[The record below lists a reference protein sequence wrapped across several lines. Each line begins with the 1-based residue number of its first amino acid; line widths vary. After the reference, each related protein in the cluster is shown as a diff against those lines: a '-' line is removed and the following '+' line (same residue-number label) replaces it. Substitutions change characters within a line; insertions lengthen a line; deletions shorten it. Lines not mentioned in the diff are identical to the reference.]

1 MSDLLRYI
9 PTTADLIINVKDYES
24 FIQIAKNEERE
35 LIIKTLYAQRKEL
48 EEIVIGSESFGA
60 TDAKWFYQD
69 RIKELDRYIALIKG
83 EQK

>member
-1 MSDLLRYI
+1 MSKVNSNLFREDPAAYYTELGVE
-9 PTTADLIINVKDYES
+9 A
-24 FIQIAKNEERE
+24 ERE
-35 LIIKTLYAQRKEL
+35 RILRAFYKQRREL

-69 RIKELDRYIALIKG
+69 RIKELDRYITLIKG